1 MVEMK
6 RLILC
11 LLVWFWPNVVPVFT
25 VEQCSLWQSADVRSI
40 SFRNS
45 LRWSIY
51 IIIIIIIIIIN
62 SVNKTKLSRSH
73 LRNTTVSSETYPLY
87 SVAALY
93 QDLIWL
99 DRFPKNLR
107 ADDKLSP
114 NSSKFFLDREIDWE
128 IEYNPIDVESSMIVT
143 FPVVILRIS
152 DVLFVCEVKKTD

>member
-1 MVEMK
+1 MVEMKK

-51 IIIIIIIIIIN
+51 IIIIIIIN
-62 SVNKTKLSRSH
+62 SVNKTKSSRSH

-93 QDLIWL
+93 QNLIWL
-99 DRFPKNLR
+99 DRFPKICALMTNYR
-107 ADDKLSP
+107 RTRPS
-114 NSSKFFLDREIDWE
+114 FFWTEKSTGKS
-128 IEYNPIDVESSMIVT
+128 NMIQ
-143 FPVVILRIS
+143 
-152 DVLFVCEVKKTD
+152 